1 MRFHTLRACFA
12 TQLIATGVPAT
23 VVMKIA
29 GWKDLKTMQRYVR
42 LAGID
47 EAGATE
53 GLSFIPTDP
62 AVMERLAVIVNGNK
76 PK

>member
-1 MRFHTLRACFA
+1 MKQVPKYRPRPTDEAE
-12 TQLIATGVPAT
+12 IA
-23 VVMKIA
+23 
-29 GWKDLKTMQRYVR
+29 R

-62 AVMERLAVIVNGNK
+62 AVMEQLVVIVNGSK